1 MNGSVKKYPTKSKI
15 KFVACE
21 AIYTG
26 QGGKLTLVGTY
37 PGEIIVLHTN
47 AEPGKKKQI
56 GAINLALVFLVSA
69 AEGEFDTKI
78 SLSGK
83 PIGNSETFEAGKSTI
98 NANAAGTIAFAI
110 NGIPVYGPGRINVSL
125 SLDDKT
131 FRFPIEMRVARP
143 PAEKKAS

>member
-1 MNGSVKKYPTKSKI
+1 M
-15 KFVACE
+15 
-21 AIYTG
+21 
-26 QGGKLTLVGTY
+26 
-37 PGEIIVLHTN
+37 LHTN